1 VAGGISYSEGLIQS
15 LEKSL
20 RSAFNR
26 PYLRLTR
33 KPRAPGGGFYVF
45 VEKGDRDVQTDDGRE
60 QTVTAILSAD
70 GQPTPFYFAFV
81 TTFDIYTLDHI
92 LTHASLMVFQDVY
105 AGEIT
110 PLFRA
115 EWDYV
120 AASDTKTKHAQPHW
134 HFVQRPER
142 IERVVRTIISPRR
155 DFKSAEESEI
165 FAGLL
170 DCGRIHF
177 AMTSLGPVQKQMFQ
191 SDDFQK
197 WFDSLA
203 KYVSEQIQYLMS
215 KAPAPAL
222 KDFVPDT

>member
-1 VAGGISYSEGLIQS
+1 MTGGISYSEGLIQS
-15 LEKSL
+15 LERSL

-33 KPRAPGGGFYVF
+33 KPHKPGGGFYVF
-45 VEKGDRDVQTDDGRE
+45 VEKGERDARTDDGRE

-70 GQPTPFYFAFV
+70 RQPTSFYFAFV
-81 TTFDIYTLDHI
+81 TTFDIYTRGYVLM
-92 LTHASLMVFQDVY
+92 HASLIVFHDVY
-105 AGEIT
+105 AGELT

-120 AASDTKTKHAQPHW
+120 AASDGTSKHAQPHW

-142 IERVVRTIISPRR
+142 IERIVRTIVSPQRE
-155 DFKSAEESEI
+155 FKSVEEGEI

-177 AMTSLGPVQKQMFQ
+177 AMTSLGPMQKQMFQ

-197 WFDSLA
+197 WFDSLTR
-203 KYVSEQIQYLMS
+203 YVSEQIEYLIS
-215 KAPAPAL
+215 KGPAAAP
-222 KDFVPDT
+222 KDFVPET